1 MRDELAPSNTADG
14 YSLDITVVDNDQCAV
29 GGDMTIGDSRADHF
43 HTVGLDDMTNE
54 NVTAATVRISSGYD
68 SNTDR
73 LLIDGI
79 TPTTA
84 VNVTTYSGGSVT
96 ITRPRIPGSQPS
108 SLPIKVYW
116 KLRVVPL
123 YRRLRWSSS

>member
-1 MRDELAPSNTADG
+1 MVRDELAPSNTADG

-54 NVTAATVRISSGYD
+54 NVTAATVRICLQTD
-68 SNTDR
+68 TDR

-79 TPTTA
+79 TPAQPSTSRLILVA
-84 VNVTTYSGGSVT
+84 QSP

-108 SLPIKVYW
+108 SLPIKVY
-116 KLRVVPL
+116 
-123 YRRLRWSSS
+123 